1 MTASDPIFKPVT
13 LPDFQ
18 NGNDTR
24 QKSEHQC
31 QLRRLTLAQTFQ
43 SWSHRNRR
51 PEFHSV
57 YGSGNSNCPD
67 LILWT
72 TSAWN
77 ASAASLVPKCRA

>member
-51 PEFHSV
+51 PEFHRRLRKRKLELS
-57 YGSGNSNCPD
+57 
-67 LILWT
+67 
-72 TSAWN
+72 
-77 ASAASLVPKCRA
+77 